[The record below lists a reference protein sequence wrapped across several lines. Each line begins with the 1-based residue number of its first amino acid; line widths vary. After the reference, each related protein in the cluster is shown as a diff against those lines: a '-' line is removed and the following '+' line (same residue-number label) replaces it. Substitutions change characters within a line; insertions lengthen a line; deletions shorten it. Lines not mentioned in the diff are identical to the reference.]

1 MKLAVFSSDSYLFSY
16 FFISIK
22 IYKLKM
28 KHTKS
33 LVLFFVYLICSSAY
47 INSLESMNL
56 PLSISQSVTKRIFE
70 KNSQELENNGPLS
83 FIELESK
90 NNLFENT
97 KSTSELQNLIELEL
111 KNSFSSQFFNGRK
124 RRYTEDGRLCAA
136 AFSQN
141 GQTFYDCTSSRS
153 PDGQLKNREWCYVNP
168 GEKGS
173 KWGYCKPVMNYDKVR
188 EANQHQ
194 LKLVTQECRKV
205 QDEIESFISPAEDI
219 LNELKKIIQNHA
231 DLDNKINLIVRQVQT
246 IKSNVGNLFSIK
258 TNWEKEEVK
267 VLSKSYI
274 N

>member
-1 MKLAVFSSDSYLFSY
+1 
-16 FFISIK
+16 
-22 IYKLKM
+22 M

-56 PLSISQSVTKRIFE
+56 PLSISQSNNKKVFH
-70 KNSQELENNGPLS
+70 KNSQPLGKNGPHS

-90 NNLFENT
+90 NNLFEN
-97 KSTSELQNLIELEL
+97 SRSELQNLIELEL
-111 KNSFSSQFFNGRK
+111 KDSFSSQFFNGRK

-168 GEKGS
+168 GEKGT

-188 EANQHQ
+188 EANQRH
-194 LKLVTQECRKV
+194 LRLVTQECRKV
-205 QDEIESFISPAEDI
+205 QDEIESIISPVEDI
-219 LNELKKIIQNHA
+219 LNGLAKIIKNHA
-231 DLDNKINLIVRQVQT
+231 DLDNKVNLIVRQVQT
-246 IKSNVGNLFSIK
+246 IKNNVGNLFGIK

-267 VLSKSYI
+267 VLSKFLI
-274 N
+274 I